1 MDRDLSTILIVVVL
15 FLIFV
20 GLLAALGGDEK
31 EKSRFWIRNIDIKA
45 EAVDE
50 DTVNITA
57 IITLEHRGDA
67 TGGVKLLAKVYDG
80 KTGLLLSEQGVPVGG
95 LESRSAMNNQSV
107 VPGGEQSVETRLS
120 FMLPTK
126 ESLRLVVELFEGDE
140 FIADRK
146 AIISGLSTLKIEDDP
161 EIQIRDVDFA
171 VNRTNGDRM
180 IVDAT
185 AYIDNLKSADTT
197 SLRMLIKVEDSE
209 TGLLVDLAEVDIGS
223 LAGGGTSIR
232 SASLS
237 LLGERDHAV
246 DLTIWNGDKIIAEGY
261 GEVGLSP
268 FGNRTEFIPVTG
280 TVIEKEP
287 EISVDKFIPPRPAP
301 TPSEEA
307 IHYKGVGGMGSPELP
322 APGFGVIG
330 TVFALSI
337 ALLLRRTRKW

>member
-1 MDRDLSTILIVVVL
+1 MDRDLSTIFIVVVL
-15 FLIFV
+15 FLIFA
-20 GLLAALGGDEK
+20 GLLAAAGGVEK

-67 TGGVKLLAKVYDG
+67 TSGVKLLVKVYDG
-80 KTGLLLSEQGVPVGG
+80 KTRLLLMEQCVPVGVV
-95 LESRSAMNNQSV
+95 ESQSALNNKSV
-107 VPGGEQSVETRLS
+107 IHVGEQSVETRLS
-120 FMLPTK
+120 FTLPTK
-126 ESLRLVVELFEGDE
+126 DSLRLVVELFEDDK
-140 FIADRK
+140 FITDSGAK
-146 AIISGLSTLKIEDDP
+146 VSGLSTLKIKDDP
-161 EIQIRDVDFA
+161 EIKIRDVDFA
-171 VNRTNGDRM
+171 VNRTNGDRA

-237 LLGERDHAV
+237 LLGERDHVV
-246 DLTIWNGDKIIAEGY
+246 DLTIWSSDKIIAEGY

-268 FGNRTEFIPVTG
+268 FGKRTEFIPVTG
-280 TVIEKEP
+280 TVIEKKP
-287 EISVDKFIPPRPAP
+287 GISVDKFIPRPEQP
-301 TPSEEA
+301 PSSETM
-307 IHYKGVGGMGSPELP
+307 HYKGVGGMGSSPELS

-330 TVFALSI
+330 AIFALLI
-337 ALLLRRTRKW
+337 VLLMRRTRKW

>member
-1 MDRDLSTILIVVVL
+1 MDRDLSTISIVVVL
-15 FLIFV
+15 FLIFA
-20 GLLAALGGDEK
+20 GLLAAAGGVEK

-50 DTVNITA
+50 DNVNITA
-57 IITLEHRGDA
+57 IITLEHRGGA
-67 TGGVKLLAKVYDG
+67 TGGVKLFVKVYDG
-80 KTGLLLSEQGVPVGG
+80 ETGLLLREQGMPVGMI
-95 LESRSAMNNQSV
+95 ESRSAVNNKSV
-107 VPGGEQSVETRLS
+107 VLGGDRSVETRLS
-120 FMLPTK
+120 FTLPIK
-126 ESLRLVVELFEGDE
+126 ESLKLVVELFEGDK
-140 FIADRK
+140 FITDSGARV
-146 AIISGLSTLKIEDDP
+146 SGLSTLKIEDEPD
-161 EIQIRDVDFA
+161 IRIRDVDFA
-171 VNRTNGDRM
+171 VNRTNGDRT

-185 AYIDNLKSADTT
+185 AYIDNLKSADTHQ
-197 SLRMLIKVEDSE
+197 LRMLIKVEDSG

-237 LLGERDHAV
+237 LLGERDHAI
-246 DLTIWNGDKIIAEGY
+246 DLTIWSGDKIVAEGY

-287 EISVDKFIPPRPAP
+287 EISVDKFIPRPEP

-307 IHYKGVGGMGSPELP
+307 MHYKGVGGMGSPELP

-330 TVFALSI
+330 AILALLIVLSI
-337 ALLLRRTRKW
+337 RRTKNGR

>member
-20 GLLAALGGDEK
+20 GLLAASGGVEK
-31 EKSRFWIRNIDIKA
+31 ETSRFWIKNIDIKA

-50 DTVNITA
+50 DSVNITA

-67 TGGVKLLAKVYDG
+67 TSGIKLLVKVYDG
-80 KTGLLLSEQGVPVGG
+80 KTGLLLREQDMPVGG
-95 LESRSAMNNQSV
+95 VESQSALNNKSV
-107 VPGGEQSVETRLS
+107 IPGGEQSIETRLS
-120 FMLPTK
+120 FMLSTRD
-126 ESLRLVVELFEGDE
+126 SLRLVVELFEGDE
-140 FIADRK
+140 FITDRE
-146 AIISGLSTLKIEDDP
+146 AIISGLSTLKIEDEP
-161 EIQIRDVDFA
+161 EIRIRDVDFA
-171 VNRTNGDRM
+171 VNQTNGDRM
-180 IVDAT
+180 IVDVT
-185 AYIDNLKSADTT
+185 AYIDNLKSADTI
-197 SLRMLIKVEDSE
+197 SLRMLIKVKDSE
-209 TGLLVDLAEVDIGS
+209 TGLLVDLAEVNIGS
-223 LAGGGTSIR
+223 LAGGGTSVR

-280 TVIEKEP
+280 TVIEKDP
-287 EISVDKFIPPRPAP
+287 EISVDKFISPHPAP

-307 IHYKGVGGMGSPELP
+307 MHYSGVGGMGSPELP

-337 ALLLRRTRKW
+337 TLLLRRTRKW